1 MHKDTRWPQQIISM
15 QEKDGKWGFFHT
27 PSGSSRRPITTEQ
40 ALWRLERR
48 GYTIEDICIQK
59 ACSYMN
65 NCLVG
70 QAEVPDRREKILDWE
85 IFVSLMLTAWSRRFS
100 DGYPAAN
107 KVAGQWAA
115 VISSAFQGGVYHH
128 KEYISAYQDIF
139 GVKPMGR
146 RLIDFTCFYQIS
158 LLVNCLDRRT
168 EEALMDYVLDKEDGI
183 YYIYS
188 ERILF
193 LPKVFESRQASRYL
207 AAVEL
212 LSKYRY
218 AADKLQFV
226 ADWLNGLKKENGKWD
241 MGKSVNDKVYF
252 PLSNDWRKQETREA
266 DCTERIS
273 SLLSVLSG
281 IQ

>member
-1 MHKDTRWPQQIISM
+1 MHKDTRWAEQIISM

-27 PSGSSRRPITTEQ
+27 PAGSSRRPITTEQ
-40 ALWRLERR
+40 ALRRLERL

-65 NCLVG
+65 NCLIG
-70 QAEVPDRREKILDWE
+70 RTEIPDRREKLLDWE
-85 IFVSLMLTAWSRRFS
+85 IFVSLMLAVWIRRFS

-139 GVKPMGR
+139 GVKPMGG

-168 EEALMDYVLDKEDGI
+168 EEALMDYVLEKEDGI

-281 IQ
+281 IR

>member
-1 MHKDTRWPQQIISM
+1 MHKDTRWAEQIISM

-27 PSGSSRRPITTEQ
+27 PFGSSRRPITTEQ
-40 ALWRLERR
+40 ALRRLERL
-48 GYTIEDICIQK
+48 GYTIEDTCIQK

-70 QAEVPDRREKILDWE
+70 RAEIPDRREKLLDWE
-85 IFVSLMLTAWSRRFS
+85 IFVSLMLAVWIRRFS

>member
-1 MHKDTRWPQQIISM
+1 MHKDTRWAEQIISM

-27 PSGSSRRPITTEQ
+27 PFGSSRRPITTEQ
-40 ALWRLERR
+40 ALRRLERL
-48 GYTIEDICIQK
+48 GYTIEDTCIQK

-70 QAEVPDRREKILDWE
+70 RTEIPDRREKLLDWE
-85 IFVSLMLTAWSRRFS
+85 IFVSLMLAVWIRRFS

-139 GVKPMGR
+139 GVKPMGG
-146 RLIDFTCFYQIS
+146 RLIDFTCFYPIS
-158 LLVNCLDRRT
+158 LLINCLDRRT

>member
-1 MHKDTRWPQQIISM
+1 
-15 QEKDGKWGFFHT
+15 
-27 PSGSSRRPITTEQ
+27 
-40 ALWRLERR
+40 
-48 GYTIEDICIQK
+48 
-59 ACSYMN
+59 MN

-70 QAEVPDRREKILDWE
+70 RAEIPDRREKLLDWE
-85 IFVSLMLTAWSRRFS
+85 IFVSLMLAVWIRRFS

-281 IQ
+281 IR

>member
-27 PSGSSRRPITTEQ
+27 PAGSSRRPITTEQ
-40 ALWRLERR
+40 ALRRLERL

-70 QAEVPDRREKILDWE
+70 RTEIPDRREKLLDWE
-85 IFVSLMLTAWSRRFS
+85 IFVSLMLAAWIRRFS

-139 GVKPMGR
+139 GVKPMGG

>member
-1 MHKDTRWPQQIISM
+1 MEATGSLGRGDFMHKDTRWAKRITSM

-27 PSGSSRRPITTEQ
+27 LAGSSRRPVTTEQ
-40 ALWRLERR
+40 ALRRLERL
-48 GYTIEDICIQK
+48 GYTIEDTCIQK

-70 QAEVPDRREKILDWE
+70 RAEIPDRREKLLNWE
-85 IFVSLMLTAWSRRFS
+85 IFVFLMLAVWIRRFS

-139 GVKPMGR
+139 GVKPMGG
-146 RLIDFTCFYQIS
+146 RLIDFTCFYPIS

-168 EEALMDYVLDKEDGI
+168 EEALVDYVLDKEDGI

-212 LSKYRY
+212 LTKYRY

-252 PLSNDWRKQETREA
+252 PLSNDWRKQGRKK
-266 DCTERIS
+266 
-273 SLLSVLSG
+273 
-281 IQ
+281 

>member
-1 MHKDTRWPQQIISM
+1 MHKDTRWAEQIISM
-15 QEKDGKWGFFHT
+15 QEKDGKWGSFHT

-40 ALWRLERR
+40 ALRRLERL

-70 QAEVPDRREKILDWE
+70 RAEIPNRREKLLDWE
-85 IFVSLMLTAWSRRFS
+85 IFVSLMLAVWIRRFS

-139 GVKPMGR
+139 GVKPMGG

-193 LPKVFESRQASRYL
+193 LPKVFESRQASCYL

-281 IQ
+281 IR

>member
-1 MHKDTRWPQQIISM
+1 MHKDTRWAEQIISM

-27 PSGSSRRPITTEQ
+27 PFGSSRRPITTEQ
-40 ALWRLERR
+40 ALRRLERL
-48 GYTIEDICIQK
+48 GYTIEDTCIQK

-70 QAEVPDRREKILDWE
+70 RAEIPDRREKLLDWE
-85 IFVSLMLTAWSRRFS
+85 IFVSLMLAVWIRRFS

-139 GVKPMGR
+139 GVKPMGG
-146 RLIDFTCFYQIS
+146 RLIDFTCFYPIS
-158 LLVNCLDRRT
+158 LLINCLDRRT